1 DNRVVVTGARY
12 AELPESLAQH
22 MVFGFGHDLLGNP
35 VQSKRFRWAEFNN
48 RRITLS
54 FKPASPADEDALRSL
69 LPEGEITDLSQLPAS
84 IPGYLINVVPELKL
98 GNEVVMTGS
107 PLNLGEELTFV
118 FTPEFADSHAI
129 PNQYSVIAGSY
140 LAVAAIAGNVSPQA
154 LENSKARLEATK
166 AILEAQ
172 NPDQLANL
180 TRADLL
186 GELFHAGLL
195 GYFGQYTALS
205 YVAGLKQG
213 GYHYL
218 AAGVGSFGYEP
229 TVDYLFGIPRSIQG
243 GGAVMNIPIVN
254 NFG

>member
-1 DNRVVVTGARY
+1 
-12 AELPESLAQH
+12 
-22 MVFGFGHDLLGNP
+22 
-35 VQSKRFRWAEFNN
+35 
-48 RRITLS
+48 
-54 FKPASPADEDALRSL
+54 
-69 LPEGEITDLSQLPAS
+69 
-84 IPGYLINVVPELKL
+84 
-98 GNEVVMTGS
+98 
-107 PLNLGEELTFV
+107 
-118 FTPEFADSHAI
+118 
-129 PNQYSVIAGSY
+129 
-140 LAVAAIAGNVSPQA
+140 
-154 LENSKARLEATK
+154 RLEATK

-180 TRADLL
+180 TREDLL

-254 NFG
+254 NFGYDGDGSDAAQQAKLNYILQVGTLSSALEHAVPEQMFVTAENPGEAISAVKALAKASVAGQRIYHITPANQAGVLPNIHHNALVLAEIQNALNTGKEVITHTDA

>member
-1 DNRVVVTGARY
+1 ADTWVPMDPSFKQYEFLTGLDPVAISGLDPEVLANDFLASGTVNEAEGWVTGFDPAVLQAAQTQTQQALADYVEQNLPDATIGDVLGGRKIITQQLPILAGVLDNRVVVTGARY

-129 PNQYSVIAGSY
+129 PNQYSV
-140 LAVAAIAGNVSPQA
+140 
-154 LENSKARLEATK
+154 
-166 AILEAQ
+166 
-172 NPDQLANL
+172 
-180 TRADLL
+180 
-186 GELFHAGLL
+186 
-195 GYFGQYTALS
+195 
-205 YVAGLKQG
+205 
-213 GYHYL
+213 
-218 AAGVGSFGYEP
+218 
-229 TVDYLFGIPRSIQG
+229 
-243 GGAVMNIPIVN
+243 
-254 NFG
+254 